1 MFPRELVFVG
11 GSHRS
16 AIGNVH
22 RIACAMDGKFRLAG
36 GAFSRSVEVS
46 RETGH
51 VWCLDD
57 TRVYSDIV
65 ELIHAE
71 RGKGVAVAVL
81 TPVFQHAGAI
91 EQLLQAGFDVISEK
105 PLVASSGEAR
115 AVLTQTSSSV
125 GRLFTTFNYTGYPM
139 VRELRERIRRGDF
152 GAIKQM
158 RLTMQQEGY
167 VKLDATGNPVPPQ
180 AWRREDRD
188 IPTVSLD
195 LGMHVVQLQRFLL
208 PSRPVSVYSR
218 MSSFGNF
225 GEVIDDVDVMYTCH
239 DGLSVH
245 GWWSKSAAG
254 YANGLSVEVFGTEGS
269 ARWVQI
275 DPETLNLSNTTGVR
289 SSIHRG
295 SVGCILA
302 GEPRYNRFKAGH
314 PDGFIEAFANL
325 YSDIANEIAVPESGT
340 LSQTYVSEFSAQQSL
355 ELLVLL
361 ESAVESS
368 RRGVEVKVGE

>member
-1 MFPRELVFVG
+1 
-11 GSHRS
+11 
-16 AIGNVH
+16 
-22 RIACAMDGKFRLAG
+22 MDGKFRLAG

-65 ELIHAE
+65 ELIYAE

>member
-1 MFPRELVFVG
+1 MLKVCFFG
-11 GSHRS
+11 GSYRS

-22 RIACAMDGKFRLAG
+22 RIASSMDGKFELVG
-36 GAFSRSVEVS
+36 GCFSRSQSDNQETARLWNLDHS
-46 RETGH
+46 RIH
-51 VWCLDD
+51 SCLED
-57 TRVYSDIV
+57 
-65 ELIHAE
+65 LIEAE
-71 RGKGVAVAVL
+71 HSRIDAVVVL
-81 TPVFQHAGAI
+81 TPVFAHSSAI
-91 EQLLQAGFDVISEK
+91 ESLLGAGFNVISEK
-105 PLVASSGEAR
+105 PLVANSHEAQSLIKICR
-115 AVLTQTSSSV
+115 
-125 GRLFTTFNYTGYPM
+125 GRGPKLLTTFNYTGYPM
-139 VRELRERIRRGDF
+139 IRELRERIRRGDF
-152 GAIKQM
+152 GRIRQI

-195 LGMHVVQLQRFLL
+195 LGMHVVHLQRFLL

-239 DGLSVH
+239 DGLFVH
-245 GWWSKSAAG
+245 GWWSKAAAG

-269 ARWVQI
+269 ARWVQL
-275 DPETLNLSNTTGVR
+275 DPEILDLSDTSGVR
-289 SSIHRG
+289 NSIHRG
-295 SVGCILA
+295 SVGCIVA

-325 YSDIANEIAVPESGT
+325 YSDIANEISVSETNT